1 LAAESPSARDTSEWR
16 PVDAGGQ
23 WLPPGAPGSN
33 WVANADSGIVVPT
46 AATANAADESP
57 RGRHWTPPEEAA
69 PAPEPQQPEPEP
81 LTPRARHSVPGAG
94 SDEPAA
100 ETPPPPRHR
109 GAAEEEPPRRR
120 ARDGE
125 QTGGQSVADLLARL
139 QANGKAEGGGRRR
152 RRED

>member
-1 LAAESPSARDTSEWR
+1 
-16 PVDAGGQ
+16 VDAGGQ

-33 WVANADSGIVVPT
+33 WVANADSGIVVPSAA
-46 AATANAADESP
+46 AATPTAEEP

-69 PAPEPQQPEPEP
+69 PAAEPEPPQPQPEPVP
-81 LTPRARHSVPGAG
+81 PRARHSVGGNGQP
-94 SDEPAA
+94 DT
-100 ETPPPPRHR
+100 ETPQPPARHR
-109 GAAEEEPPRRR
+109 GAAEEEPVRRR

-139 QANGKAEGGGRRR
+139 QANGNAEGGGRRR